1 MTDLDTFFAGAQ
13 ASAGRLALCGMPEGH
28 DAQVLGGLVA
38 RGGVGALLHVCRD
51 DGRMARMAAALAF
64 FHGDLEVLTLPAWDC
79 LPYDRVSP
87 NAEIASRRIDALTRL
102 ADAKGD
108 RPRIV
113 LTTVNALVQCVPP
126 RKLFEGRSLVLG
138 VGGRIPRDRL
148 ISHLQQ
154 NGYQRSETVREA
166 GEFAVR
172 GGILDVFPTG
182 SPDPVRLDFFGDTLE
197 SIRRFDALSQRSTG
211 TLPQLSIKPVS
222 EVLLD
227 PQVIQR
233 FRSRY
238 REQFGTISDDDPL
251 YGAVSAGHRYAGME
265 HWLPF
270 Y

>member
-1 MTDLDTFFAGAQ
+1 MTDLDAFFAGEQ
-13 ASAGRLALCGMPEGH
+13 RPAGRLALCGMPEGH
-28 DAQVLGGLVA
+28 DASVLGGLVA
-38 RGGVGALLHVCRD
+38 RGSIESLLHVCRD
-51 DGRMARMAAALAF
+51 DGRIARMAAALAF
-64 FHGDLEVLTLPAWDC
+64 FEPTLQVLALPAWDC

-108 RPRIV
+108 RPRVV
-113 LTTVNALVQCVPP
+113 LTTVNALVQRVPP

-148 ISHLQQ
+148 ISYLQQ
-154 NGYQRSETVREA
+154 NGYQRTETVREA

-182 SPDPVRLDFFGDTLE
+182 SAEPVRLDFFGDTLE

-211 TLPQLSIKPVS
+211 TLAQMSLKPVS

-227 PQVIQR
+227 AQVIQR

-238 REQFGTISDDDPL
+238 REQDRKS
-251 YGAVSAGHRYAGME
+251 VV
-265 HWLPF
+265 
-270 Y
+270 